1 MVIRLCESSC
11 CIIELVRTVT
21 MVSRLVSDREVRPL
35 SGLDLPEWADFLY
48 LERKNMKL
56 NQYQEITRVYDAGSE
71 LPEFITKKINQG
83 KVLAEVREEL
93 ERIPEVDV
101 NADDLEAQ
109 YLARVKA
116 FALNEGL
123 KLIEHDRYEKL
134 LEQQLSSAIDV
145 GLNRLIKSLKVKVA
159 ADLETLD
166 DSAFSRLLLL
176 TENLPNK
183 LDQGLLPLTSRLMAL
198 VKVEGNSS
206 IVSASAR
213 EWEKEA
219 RTDRRAALKNIKE
232 GYYPYLS
239 LVFISA
245 LDDLTQRRKDLGDLL
260 ASPTRV
266 V

>member
-1 MVIRLCESSC
+1 M
-11 CIIELVRTVT
+11 
-21 MVSRLVSDREVRPL
+21 
-35 SGLDLPEWADFLY
+35 
-48 LERKNMKL
+48 RK
-56 NQYQEITRVYDAGSE
+56 
-71 LPEFITKKINQG
+71 F
-83 KVLAEVREEL
+83 
-93 ERIPEVDV
+93 
-101 NADDLEAQ
+101 AQ
-109 YLARVKA
+109 K
-116 FALNEGL
+116 L
-123 KLIEHDRYEKL
+123 KLVQDINLNASDLKGQYKAQAHALSLREGARHIQHDQLDRL
-134 LEQQLSSAIDV
+134 LEQRLSNAIDV
-145 GLNRLIKSLKVKVA
+145 GFNRLIKKLNEKVNQ
-159 ADLETLD
+159 DLETLD